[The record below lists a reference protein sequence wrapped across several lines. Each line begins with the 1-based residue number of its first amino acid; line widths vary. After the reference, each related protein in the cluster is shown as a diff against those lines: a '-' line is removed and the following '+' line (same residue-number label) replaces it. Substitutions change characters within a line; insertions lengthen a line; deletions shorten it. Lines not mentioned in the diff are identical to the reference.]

1 MFHIK
6 TAPSLNHASRHR
18 RIERQRGFTL
28 TEVMISAG
36 LSVFV
41 LAGILTTFLM
51 LGRSGYNASSYSTM
65 ESEARRALEKLS
77 EDARMATNIEWTSNA
92 SITLTVGS
100 NKIIYAYDSSS
111 TGDTARSFY
120 RREVLASGT
129 ARPLILV
136 RDVSEFA
143 FCRYKV
149 LNGVNYTAAND
160 TETKQIQIT
169 LRAVRARSTVV
180 AATNAVLSARIVL
193 RNKKVTT

>member
-1 MFHIK
+1 MFHTK
-6 TAPSLNHASRHR
+6 TAPVPPHASRLR
-18 RIERQRGFTL
+18 RTDRQRAFTL
-28 TEVMISAG
+28 TELMISAG

-41 LAGILTTFLM
+41 LAGILATFLM

-65 ESEARRALEKLS
+65 DAEARRALEKLS

-92 SITLTVGS
+92 VITLTIAG
-100 NKIIYAYDSSS
+100 NEITYGYDSST

-120 RREVLASGT
+120 RKEGKPSGT
-129 ARPLILV
+129 AKPLILV

-143 FCRYKV
+143 FCRYRV
-149 LNGVNYTAAND
+149 VNGVDFTAAND
-160 TETKQIQIT
+160 IETKQIQIT